1 MEFRNDKWTPYRER
15 HFGDGRIDF
24 VLESPRFVVC
34 IEMKISAGDGPR
46 QLERYESFCKS
57 RRKEYFIYYLTPFGN
72 KPSEQSVGK
81 MDTGKLRCISFRD
94 EILSWLDECQIH
106 TETGGYKYSYI
117 KQYIGDYL
125 SKQVIKKVTKNA
137 NAF

>member
-1 MEFRNDKWTPYRER
+1 
-15 HFGDGRIDF
+15 
-24 VLESPRFVVC
+24 
-34 IEMKISAGDGPR
+34 
-46 QLERYESFCKS
+46 
-57 RRKEYFIYYLTPFGN
+57 
-72 KPSEQSVGK
+72 

-106 TETGGYKYSYI
+106 TDTGGYKYSYI

-137 NAF
+137 KAADFIVL